1 MTAGSGD
8 PRSVIPF
15 ERLPEGF
22 AGSLEELPDV
32 PVTPRPAA
40 TIVLLRDG
48 VDGLEV
54 LLMRRNRR
62 AGFVPGAWVFPGG
75 RVDGSDAGPDVV
87 ELLADLSPSEAE
99 RRLDLAGADPPAI
112 AYYLA
117 ALREAFEETGIL
129 VGERPDGSP
138 PPTAAESPA
147 VDQVRETLMADR
159 ISFAEALERLE
170 CRIDGDAIEYVAHW
184 ITPVPEPRRDDTR
197 FFAAAVPAGAK
208 AIIDPREM
216 VDALWIAPGA
226 ALDRCDAGDLPMV
239 FPTIKTI
246 EELSDFPSVE
256 SALDVLGRREV
267 RTILPTLVVTPTGV
281 GLDIDDET

>member
-1 MTAGSGD
+1 MSD

-22 AGSLEELPDV
+22 AESLEEPPAV

-48 VDGLEV
+48 AEGMEV

-87 ELLADLSPSEAE
+87 DLLADLSPEQAAH
-99 RRLDLAGADPPAI
+99 RLDLHDADPPAI

-129 VGERPDGSP
+129 VGERRDGSA
-138 PPTAAESPA
+138 PPTAAESRQ
-147 VDQVRETLMADR
+147 VDAVREALMQDE
-159 ISFAEALERLE
+159 ISFTEALERLD
-170 CRIDGDAIEYVAHW
+170 CRVDGDAMEYIAHW
-184 ITPVPEPRRDDTR
+184 ITPAPEPRRYDTR
-197 FFAAAVPAGAK
+197 FFAAKVPSAAT

-216 VDALWIAPGA
+216 IDALWLRPDT
-226 ALDRCDAGDLPMV
+226 ALDRHDAGELPMV
-239 FPTIKTI
+239 FPTIKTV
-246 EELSDFPSVE
+246 EQLARYGTSDD
-256 SALDVLGRREV
+256 ALEGIGRQPV

-281 GLDIDDET
+281 GLELGDEG